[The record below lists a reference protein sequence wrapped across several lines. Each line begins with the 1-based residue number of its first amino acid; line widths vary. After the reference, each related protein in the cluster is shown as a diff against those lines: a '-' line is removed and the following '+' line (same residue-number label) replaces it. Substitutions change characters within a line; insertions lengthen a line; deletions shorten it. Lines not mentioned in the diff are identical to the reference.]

1 MPNWVIEGVLATS
14 PRPGFSPGPEL
25 TVIDGVVE
33 RWLDEAQ
40 AFGIRSIICLIAGDQ
55 LWLYRKAVPEG
66 LIARYES
73 SGFAVTHI
81 PTEDQQTVPFTG
93 EQYERAWHGFRT
105 MPKPVLVHC
114 SAGMDRTGRVVR
126 HILDH
131 LSLLGGDETDVY
143 AEG

>member
-1 MPNWVIEGVLATS
+1 MPNWVIEDVLATS

-25 TVIDGVVE
+25 TVGVGVVE
-33 RWLDEAQ
+33 TWVEEAL

-66 LIARYES
+66 LIVRYEA
-73 SGFAVTHI
+73 SGFEVTHI
-81 PTEDQQTVPFTG
+81 PTMDQQTVPFT
-93 EQYERAWHGFRT
+93 EDQYDMAWHGFKT

-114 SAGMDRTGRVVR
+114 SAGMDRTGRIVR

-131 LSLLGGDETDVY
+131 LSLLGGDESDRF
-143 AEG
+143 A